1 MTLWHI
7 AWNYLW
13 NRKLTTVLTI
23 MSVALGVGLITAV
36 LLLHRETE
44 RRFVDEGQQFDIAV
58 GASGST
64 QQLVLSTIYYIG
76 QPSGNIKFTDYLK
89 LKEEPDVVAA
99 FPVSM
104 GDSFRGFRIIGTT
117 PELFEFEWKDR
128 VTNEPKN
135 TFKIAQGRVFEKTRE
150 AVIGA
155 AVAADTGLTIG
166 AEFVSQHGLMD
177 MQGVESHE
185 DHPYVVVGI
194 AKPSGTPADRA
205 IYCSYDSI
213 WEVHEHEYGTASLT
227 GADRGIAAMAREAI
241 AEKAAAERQGESRQ
255 QPDEEADHGH
265 EEDEHHETNADA
277 HDDHDLEK
285 KEVTAVLIVLE
296 SPGLRY
302 DFLGRL
308 KEQYPHVVGTI
319 PVREIQTLY
328 NQLLGTARQVM
339 LAIGFLVMIISSLS
353 ILIGLYLSIL
363 QRKRDLAVMRALGAA
378 AGEVFGAVLIEAFW
392 VTLLGIGFGYIGGIT
407 VTSAIGA
414 YLAQTIGFTVSV
426 LRPTPD
432 MISAYS
438 IIVLM
443 GMAAGLLPAWQAYR
457 TDIAHDLAEL

>member
-1 MTLWHI
+1 
-7 AWNYLW
+7 
-13 NRKLTTVLTI
+13 
-23 MSVALGVGLITAV
+23 
-36 LLLHRETE
+36 LLHRETE

-99 FPVSM
+99 FPISM
-104 GDSFRGFRIIGTT
+104 GDSYRGFRIIGTT
-117 PELFEFEWKDR
+117 PDLFAFEWKDR
-128 VTNEPKN
+128 VTGEPKD
-135 TFKIAQGRVFEKTRE
+135 TFRIAQGRVFEKPRE

-155 AVAADTGLTIG
+155 AVAADTGLAIG
-166 AEFVSQHGLMD
+166 SEFASQHGLMD

-185 DHPYVVVGI
+185 EHPYTVVGI
-194 AKPSGTPADRA
+194 AKASGSPADRA

-227 GADRGIAAMAREAI
+227 GADSGIAAMAREAI
-241 AEKAAAERQGESRQ
+241 AEKAAAERRANSPAQT
-255 QPDEEADHGH
+255 DEEADHAH
-265 EEDEHHETNADA
+265 DEEHHHGDDTEA
-277 HDDHDLEK
+277 HDDDLEK

-302 DFLGRL
+302 EFLGRL
-308 KEQYPHVVGTI
+308 KEKFPHVAGTI

-392 VTLLGIGFGYIGGIT
+392 VTLLGIGFGYVGGIA